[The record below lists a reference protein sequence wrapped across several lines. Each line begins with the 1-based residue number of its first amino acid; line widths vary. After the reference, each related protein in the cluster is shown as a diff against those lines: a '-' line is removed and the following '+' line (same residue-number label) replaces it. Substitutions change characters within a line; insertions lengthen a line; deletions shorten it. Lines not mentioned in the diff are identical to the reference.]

1 MQRFIRYL
9 YEYEQ
14 RRRARNAGFV
24 KVEEGT
30 DRCTIHIHAKGL
42 KLDETKNME
51 LFLLV
56 ETGRGIE
63 KIPQGRIQSSDPTM
77 NVKFVYGREDLPNE
91 DMYDHVGGVLLEDG
105 TKRRYMATWEGVQ
118 AEAGQIPTY
127 RPDYMPETS
136 MQEEPVSEE
145 PIQEESR
152 SEESR
157 SEEPGPEEPRSEE
170 PISEGM
176 IPKEQVSEE
185 PIEIAMGSPA
195 QMVEELS
202 SVVRSEGVFDNGEK
216 RTVVK
221 HKCRAE
227 KIQRNDLVKLARCE
241 WQLANNRFLLHGYY
255 NYHHLVF
262 IEDGKQV
269 LLGVPGIFHEKEAAA
284 AEGYGFGT
292 FVANE
297 ELDMRSDLNE
307 PVDEEN
313 FGYWTRP
320 VKRIRVE
327 NMY

>member
-14 RRRARNAGFV
+14 RRRARNVGFV

-42 KLDETKNME
+42 RMGETKDME

-63 KIPQGRIQSSDPTM
+63 KIPQGEIQSSDPTM

-105 TKRRYMATWEGVQ
+105 TKSRYMATWEGVQ

-127 RPDYMPETS
+127 RPDYMPEDK
-136 MQEEPVSEE
+136 M
-145 PIQEESR
+145 
-152 SEESR
+152 
-157 SEEPGPEEPRSEE
+157 PEERKPEE
-170 PISEGM
+170 EMP
-176 IPKEQVSEE
+176 EE
-185 PIEIAMGSPA
+185 RLPEERMPEERMPEERMPEERETNEIAMESPA

-202 SVVRSEGVFDNGEK
+202 PAVRSEGVFDNGEK
-216 RTVVK
+216 QTVMK
-221 HKCRAE
+221 HRYRAE

-262 IEDGKQV
+262 IEDGKRM

-297 ELDMRSDLNE
+297 ELDLRSDLNE